1 MKKNFQTYFYSV
13 IGVIALLLIVI
24 AFNVITATMKVR
36 VDLTKEK
43 AYTLSAGTRAILA
56 KLDTP
61 VTLRFYYSSSAELS
75 QNTLFLKAYA
85 QRVQDLLAEYKQAA
99 KGKLIILNYNPK
111 PESDAEDSA
120 QLDGVEGQMLPS
132 GEKFYLGIS
141 VSMLDAKQ
149 AIPFLMPNRERQLEY
164 DISRAIAQ
172 VITPEKPVVGIMSPL
187 PVMGSPNAALM
198 MRMGQQAQEPWTIVE
213 ELKNDYT
220 VKQVEM
226 TADKIDDDIKVL
238 VVIQPRGIT
247 DAAQYAIDQFIMR
260 GGKLVAFLDGT
271 SLVDKRND
279 NPMMAQMPGGG
290 SSMDKLI
297 NAWGLHFDST
307 KVAADLNYEWKGRGQ
322 NGQPRQEPA
331 VLVMTGDAINKDDVA
346 TSEIEDVLLPL
357 CGVFT
362 GTPVAGLKE
371 TVLLKT
377 SKDSQLVEGMM
388 AGLGGD
394 NVLKDFKPSGTE
406 YALAVRLAGKFK
418 TAFPDGKPKEAKPDE
433 KTPDKGA
440 ERPADSL
447 KECKADNSVVLFGDA
462 DFIYD
467 QFALEKQNVLGMALV
482 RPVNGNL
489 TLAQNVIEQMA
500 GDSDLIGVRS
510 RAVQSRPLTRIHEME
525 AKAEEASQNKIK
537 EFEDRKRETQEKIN
551 ELQRN
556 KDQGQQRFILSPEQ
570 QAELEK
576 LKKEAASVNAQLKQE
591 NKKLTRDKENLENWL
606 KWSNILVMP
615 GLVTISGIGL
625 AIFKKKRTS
634 AK

>member
-13 IGVIALLLIVI
+13 LGVIALLLIVI

-61 VTLRFYYSSSAELS
+61 VTLRFYYSSSAELT

-85 QRVQDLLAEYKQAA
+85 QRVQDLLAEYKQAS

-120 QLDGVEGQMLPS
+120 QLDGVEGQMLPN

-149 AIPFLMPNRERQLEY
+149 AIPFLVPTRERQLEY
-164 DISRAIAQ
+164 DISRAISQ
-172 VITPEKPVVGIMSPL
+172 VMTPDKPVVGIMSPL
-187 PVMGSPNAALM
+187 PVLGSPNAAMM
-198 MRMGQQAQEPWTIVE
+198 MRMGQQTQEPWTIVE
-213 ELKNDYT
+213 ELKNDFT
-220 VKQVEM
+220 VKPIEM
-226 TADKIDDDIKVL
+226 TADKIDDDVKVL
-238 VVIQPRGIT
+238 VVIHPKGIT
-247 DAAQYAIDQFIMR
+247 DATQYAIDQFIMR

-271 SLVDKRND
+271 SLVDRRSD
-279 NPMMAQMPGGG
+279 NPMMAQMPGGC
-290 SSMDKLI
+290 SSLDKLLT
-297 NAWGLHFDST
+297 AWGLHFDMT
-307 KVAADLNYEWKGRGQ
+307 KVAADMNYKMRFGGR
-322 NGQPRQEPA
+322 NGQPTEAPA
-331 VLVMTGDAINKDDVA
+331 VLAVTGDGINKDDVA
-346 TSEIEDVLLPL
+346 TSEIGDAWLPL

-377 SKDSQLVEGMM
+377 TKDSQLVEGML
-388 AGLGGD
+388 ASFGGD
-394 NVLKDFKPSGTE
+394 NILKDFKPSGTE

-418 TAFPDGKPKEAKPDE
+418 TAFPEGKPKEAKPDE
-433 KTPDKGA
+433 KAPA
-440 ERPADSL
+440 EKPAEGL
-447 KECKADNSVVLFGDA
+447 KECKTDNSVVLFGDA
-462 DFIYD
+462 DFISD
-467 QFALEKQNVLGMALV
+467 QFAIEKQNILGMALV
-482 RPVNGNL
+482 RPLNGNL

-525 AKAEEASQNKIK
+525 AKAEEASQGKVK
-537 EFEDRKRETQEKIN
+537 ELEDSMRETQEKLN

-556 KDQGQQRFILSPEQ
+556 KDQGQQRFIMSPEQ
-570 QAELEK
+570 QAELDK
-576 LKKEAASVNAQLKQE
+576 IKKKRADTMVALKQE
-591 NKKLTRDKENLENWL
+591 QKKLTRDKESLENWL

-615 GLVTISGIGL
+615 GVVTLSGIGL